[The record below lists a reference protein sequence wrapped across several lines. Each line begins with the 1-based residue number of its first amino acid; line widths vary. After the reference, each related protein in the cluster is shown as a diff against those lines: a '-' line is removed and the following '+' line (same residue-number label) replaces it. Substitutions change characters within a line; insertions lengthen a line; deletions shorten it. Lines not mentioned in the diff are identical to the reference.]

1 MNSEDYYFIAGVEE
15 TFLLHAD
22 ISGKSTAA
30 ALFAALLNQSV
41 TEALEHTT
49 DLTAL
54 VERVNSH
61 ISSALPEDMFVTM
74 FCALISEDELSYVNA
89 GHPPPLL
96 YSKQEGTVKMLQ
108 SSSALP
114 IGIAAELKIESTIEP
129 FRPGEVLLAT
139 TDGITE
145 SIAFRDRPQEKLEE
159 MLSENPDAEAQDL
172 ANLVFTK
179 AVPGDMKNPLDDIIV
194 ICIKRQNG
202 RQT

>member
-1 MNSEDYYFIAGVEE
+1 
-15 TFLLHAD
+15 
-22 ISGKSTAA
+22 
-30 ALFAALLNQSV
+30 
-41 TEALEHTT
+41 
-49 DLTAL
+49 
-54 VERVNSH
+54 
-61 ISSALPEDMFVTM
+61 
-74 FCALISEDELSYVNA
+74 
-89 GHPPPLL
+89 
-96 YSKQEGTVKMLQ
+96 MLQ

-172 ANLVFTK
+172 ANLVFTN